1 MVVMQMN
8 VTKRSIL
15 IAFVL
20 SVVCGLLYLYTNT
33 FFKTKIVAPEGL
45 PTFIAYDS
53 TINTYGKSGKVEKS
67 LTSTKLSYY
76 NEKNMYY
83 FEKPLI
89 TSYTYNEKGID
100 MWHLKGQ
107 IGSMLLNEY
116 AIISEDV
123 ELTPGFDNAPVQKAT
138 ALNLKYDF
146 HTNKI
151 TSPTTVSIFGQGFT
165 TEGTDFSYDLNNNVL
180 EYKGKP
186 NAIYY
191 PKNK

>member
-1 MVVMQMN
+1 MN

-33 FFKTKIVAPEGL
+33 FFKTKIVIPEGL

-53 TINTYGKSGKVEKS
+53 TISTYGKSGKVEKS
-67 LTSTKLSYY
+67 LTSTKLT
-76 NEKNMYY
+76 Y
-83 FEKPLI
+83 FNDRNLYFFDNPLI
-89 TSYTYNEKGID
+89 TSYTYTDKGMD
-100 MWHLKGQ
+100 VWHLKGQ
-107 IGSMLLNEY
+107 RGSMLLNEF
-116 AIISEDV
+116 ATISEDV
-123 ELTPGFDNAPVQKAT
+123 VLTPGSENAPVQKAT
-138 ALNLKYDF
+138 AFSLKYDF

-151 TSPTTVSIFGQGFT
+151 TSTDTVSIFGQAFS
-165 TEGTDFSYDLNNNVL
+165 TEGKDFSFDLTNNVL

-191 PKNK
+191 PKKK